1 MNDYGFQLEPTIH
14 GDEMKRL
21 TGLLTDPIYLEH
33 DTGQHPENANRLRV
47 ILKELESSD
56 VWDQLEKL
64 PAVKAEREIIE
75 LVHDSDYIDS
85 IEREIKSGAPFVGTM
100 DCMVCPKTFDVAEY
114 AVGGALS
121 LVKKVETGE
130 LKNGFALVRPPGH
143 HAEKR
148 QALGFCY
155 FNNIAIC
162 AEYLIKHKNYQR
174 ILIVDFDVHHGNGTQ
189 HSFESRNDVFYCSI
203 HENPTV
209 CYPGTGFETEVGF
222 GDGKG
227 FTLNVPM
234 RSFSGDE
241 AYLEVLK
248 DQFIPAW
255 EEYKPD
261 FVLVSAG
268 YDAHKEDPLA
278 RINIT
283 EVTYRAYMEALCR
296 IAAAYSDSKLV
307 GFLEGGYNLEVIPIL
322 VHNHI
327 RQLVEFAKSA

>member
-1 MNDYGFQLEPTIH
+1 
-14 GDEMKRL
+14 MKRL

-33 DTGQHPENANRLRV
+33 DTGQHPENANRLKA
-47 ILKELESSD
+47 IINELKSSD
-56 VWDQLEKL
+56 IWDQLEKI
-64 PAVKAEREIIE
+64 PAEKADRAMIE
-75 LVHDSDYIDS
+75 LIHDPEYIDY

-100 DCMVCPKTFDVAEY
+100 DCMVCPKTFEVAEY

-121 LVKKVETGE
+121 LVKQVESGQ

-162 AEYLIKHKNYQR
+162 AEYLIKHKLHKR
-174 ILIVDFDVHHGNGTQ
+174 ILIMDFDVHHGNGTQ
-189 HSFESRNDVFYCSI
+189 HSFESRSDLFYCSI

-209 CYPGTGFETEVGF
+209 CYPGTGFETEIGF

-227 FTLNVPM
+227 YTLNVPM
-234 RSFSGDE
+234 RSFSGDDR
-241 AYLEVLK
+241 YLEVLEK
-248 DQFIPAW
+248 TFIPAW
-255 EEYKPD
+255 RNYKPD
-261 FVLVSAG
+261 FILVSAG

-283 EVTYRAYMEALCR
+283 DISYKEYTEALCKV
-296 IAAAYSDSKLV
+296 AEEFCGGKLV
-307 GFLEGGYNLEVIPIL
+307 SFLEGGYNLEVIPRLVLAHLRIL
-322 VHNHI
+322 L
-327 RQLVEFAKSA
+327 QFAHLG

>member
-1 MNDYGFQLEPTIH
+1 
-14 GDEMKRL
+14 MKRL
-21 TGLLTDPIYLEH
+21 TGLVTDPIYLEH

-47 ILKELESSD
+47 ILSELKNSD
-56 VWDQLEKL
+56 IWDQLE
-64 PAVKAEREIIE
+64 VISGEKAERSMIE
-75 LVHDSDYIDS
+75 LVHDADYIDS

-100 DCMVCPKTFDVAEY
+100 DCIVSPRTFEVAEY

-121 LVKKVETGE
+121 LIKRVDSGE
-130 LKNGFALVRPPGH
+130 LKNGSALVRPPGH

-162 AEYLIKHKNYQR
+162 AEYLIKHRNYRR
-174 ILIVDFDVHHGNGTQ
+174 ILVMDFDVHHGNGTQ
-189 HSFESRNDVFYCSI
+189 HSFESRKDVFYCSI

-222 GDGKG
+222 GEGKG

-241 AYLEVLK
+241 AYLKELEET
-248 DQFIPAW
+248 FIPAW
-255 EEYKPD
+255 RDYKPD

-278 RINIT
+278 RISIT
-283 EVTYRAYMEALCR
+283 DETYKAYSEALCK
-296 IAAAYSDSKLV
+296 IAAEFSGGKLV
-307 GFLEGGYNLEVIPIL
+307 SFLEGGYNLDVIPRLALAHTRVL
-322 VHNHI
+322 VNAAES
-327 RQLVEFAKSA
+327 L